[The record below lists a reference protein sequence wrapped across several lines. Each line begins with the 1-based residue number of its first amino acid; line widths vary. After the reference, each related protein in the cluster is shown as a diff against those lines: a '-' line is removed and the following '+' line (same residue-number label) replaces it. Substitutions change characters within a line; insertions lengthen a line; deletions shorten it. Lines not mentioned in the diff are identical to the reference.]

1 LILVL
6 SPINDGAS
14 SGKAA
19 SIFQSVQDENMKE
32 SPKFPPLYHQI
43 VEVLKPS
50 AAFLVGGAVR
60 DLMLG
65 QPIHDLDFA
74 LPKDTI
80 LYAKKVAD
88 QLNGD
93 FYLLDKE
100 RQAARVLLK
109 DEQKTRLVIDFTTF
123 QGETIEEDL
132 LTRDFTITSMAMDI
146 NKDHQIIDPC
156 QGARDLKDGL
166 IRSTSDQALQED
178 PLRGLRAVRM
188 AAQLGFLIL
197 PDTKDLIRKS
207 GNDLLE
213 VSPERIRDELFR
225 TLEGPNQAAALMA
238 LQVLGIYPVVFSGDF
253 TLHQQGV
260 IRVLES
266 FWSLLQEEHNPDT
279 ASNWAFGLFV
289 HRLGR
294 YRKETQIHLKQE
306 AVPGR
311 SVYQLS
317 FLSLLVQPPAKDNQD
332 LDLYLLRFSSIM
344 GLLHLSNQE
353 TDRLEKS
360 IRAVQ
365 AYRNLADH
373 QLSLPPIEVYR
384 YFREFAEAGVDGVF
398 LALALLLAEEDKIS
412 LQSSWPNQLDTARH
426 LLEGWWEKR
435 KQWVDPPG
443 LLNGNDLQENLDLD
457 PGPEIGILLEQL
469 REAQVRGEIDSR
481 DEALDYLKKVIQ
493 AKDSPE

>member
-1 LILVL
+1 
-6 SPINDGAS
+6 
-14 SGKAA
+14 
-19 SIFQSVQDENMKE
+19 MKE

-65 QPIHDLDFA
+65 KPIHDLDFA

-123 QGETIEEDL
+123 QGESIEEDL

-146 NKDHQIIDPC
+146 NQDHQIIDPC

-238 LQVLGIYPVVFSGDF
+238 LQALGIYPVVFSGDF
-253 TLHQQGV
+253 TLRQQGV

-266 FWSLLQEEHNPDT
+266 FWSLLQEEHNPDP

-294 YRKETQIHLKQE
+294 YRKETQIYLQQE
-306 AVPGR
+306 TVPGR

-317 FLSLLVQPPAKDNQD
+317 FLSLLVQLPAKDNQE
-332 LDLYLLRFSSIM
+332 LDLSLSRFSSIM

-353 TDRLEKS
+353 TDRLEKG

-365 AYRNLADH
+365 AYQNLADN

-384 YFREFAEAGVDGVF
+384 YFKEFGEAGVDGVF
-398 LALALLLAEEDKIS
+398 LALAQFLAEEDKTS

-435 KQWVDPPG
+435 KQLVDPPG

-469 REAQVRGEIDSR
+469 REAQVRDEIDSR
-481 DEALDYLKKVIQ
+481 DEALDYLKKILQ
-493 AKDSPE
+493 TKDSPG

>member
-1 LILVL
+1 
-6 SPINDGAS
+6 
-14 SGKAA
+14 
-19 SIFQSVQDENMKE
+19 MKE
-32 SPKFPPLYHQI
+32 SATFPPLYDQI

-60 DLMLG
+60 DLLLG
-65 QPIHDLDFA
+65 KPVHDLDFA

-80 LYAKKVAD
+80 LFAKKVAD

-123 QGETIEEDL
+123 QGESIEEDL

-166 IRSTSDQALQED
+166 IRSTSDRALLED
-178 PLRGLRAVRM
+178 PLRGMRAVRM
-188 AAQLGFLIL
+188 AAQLGFFIL
-197 PDTKDLIRKS
+197 PDTKDQIRKF
-207 GNDLLE
+207 GIDLFD

-225 TLEGPNQAAALMA
+225 ILEGPNQAAALMA
-238 LQVLGIYPVVFSGDF
+238 LQVLGIYPVILSGEL

-260 IRVLES
+260 ISKLEA

-294 YRKETQIHLKQE
+294 YRKETQSYLKQE

-311 SVYQLS
+311 SIYQLS
-317 FLSLLVQPPAKDNQD
+317 FLNLLLQPSRKGDQEFN
-332 LDLYLLRFSSIM
+332 LSSSHFSSVI

-353 TDRLEKS
+353 ADRLEKGMQ
-360 IRAVQ
+360 AVQ
-365 AYRNLADH
+365 AYQSLAEN
-373 QLSLPPIEVYR
+373 QLSLHPLDVYR
-384 YFREFAEAGVDGVF
+384 YFREFGEAGVEGVF
-398 LALALLLAEEDKIS
+398 LALALFLVGEEKTS

-443 LLNGNDLQENLDLD
+443 LLDGNDLQENLDLD

-469 REAQVRGEIDSR
+469 REAQVRGEVHTR
-481 DEALDYLKKVIQ
+481 DEALDYLNKIIQ
-493 AKDSPE
+493 AEDSPG

>member
-1 LILVL
+1 
-6 SPINDGAS
+6 
-14 SGKAA
+14 
-19 SIFQSVQDENMKE
+19 MKE
-32 SPKFPPLYHQI
+32 NPAFPSLYHQI

-60 DLMLG
+60 DLLLG
-65 QPIHDLDFA
+65 KPVHDLDFA
-74 LPKDTI
+74 LLKDTI

-100 RQAARVLLK
+100 RQAARVLLE
-109 DEQKTRLVIDFTTF
+109 DEQQTRLVIDFTTF
-123 QGETIEEDL
+123 QGESIEEDL

-146 NKDHQIIDPC
+146 NKEHQIIDPC
-156 QGARDLKDGL
+156 QGVRDLKDGL
-166 IRSTSDQALQED
+166 IRSTSDRALRED
-178 PLRGLRAVRM
+178 PLRGMRAVRM

-197 PDTKDLIRKS
+197 PDTRDQIRKS
-207 GNDLLE
+207 GSDLLE

-225 TLEGPNQAAALMA
+225 ILEGPNQAAALMS
-238 LQVLGIYPVVFSGDF
+238 LQILGIYPVVFSGEL

-266 FWSLLQEEHNPDT
+266 FWSLLKEEHNPDT
-279 ASNWAFGLFV
+279 ASNWAVGLFV

-294 YRKETQIHLKQE
+294 YRKETQIYLKHE

-317 FLSLLVQPPAKDNQD
+317 FLSLLLQLSRKGDQE
-332 LDLYLLRFSSIM
+332 LDLSLAHFSSIM

-353 TDRLEKS
+353 TDRLEKGMQ
-360 IRAVQ
+360 AVQ
-365 AYRNLADH
+365 AYQCLAND

-384 YFREFAEAGVDGVF
+384 YFREFGEAGVEGVF
-398 LALALLLAEEDKIS
+398 LALALFLVGEEKTS
-412 LQSSWPNQLDTARH
+412 LQSSWPDQLGTARY

-435 KQWVDPPG
+435 EQWVDPPG
-443 LLNGNDLQENLDLD
+443 LLNGNDLQENLDID

-469 REAQVRGEIDSR
+469 REAQVRDGIQTR
-481 DEALDYLKKVIQ
+481 DEALDYLKKIIQ
-493 AKDSPE
+493 AKDTPG

>member
-1 LILVL
+1 
-6 SPINDGAS
+6 
-14 SGKAA
+14 
-19 SIFQSVQDENMKE
+19 MKDN
-32 SPKFPPLYHQI
+32 PAFPSLYHQI

-60 DLMLG
+60 DLLLG
-65 QPIHDLDFA
+65 KPVHDLDFA

-100 RQAARVLLK
+100 RQAARVLLE
-109 DEQKTRLVIDFTTF
+109 DEQQTRLVIDFTTF
-123 QGETIEEDL
+123 QGESIEEDL

-156 QGARDLKDGL
+156 QGVRDLKDGL
-166 IRSTSDQALQED
+166 IRSTSDRALRED
-178 PLRGLRAVRM
+178 PLRGMRAVRM

-197 PDTKDLIRKS
+197 PDTRDQIRKS
-207 GNDLLE
+207 GSDLLE
-213 VSPERIRDELFR
+213 ISPERIRDELFR
-225 TLEGPNQAAALMA
+225 ILEGPNQAAALMA
-238 LQVLGIYPVVFSGDF
+238 LQVLGIYPVVFSGEL

-266 FWSLLQEEHNPDT
+266 FWSLLKEEHNPDT

-294 YRKETQIHLKQE
+294 YRKETQIYLKQE
-306 AVPGR
+306 AVSGR

-317 FLSLLVQPPAKDNQD
+317 FLSLLLQLSRKDDQE
-332 LDLYLLRFSSIM
+332 LDLSLTHFSSIM

-360 IRAVQ
+360 MQAVQ
-365 AYRNLADH
+365 AYQSLANN
-373 QLSLPPIEVYR
+373 QLSLHPIEVYR
-384 YFREFAEAGVDGVF
+384 YFREFGEAGVEGVF
-398 LALALLLAEEDKIS
+398 LALTLFLVGEEKTS
-412 LQSSWPNQLDTARH
+412 LQSSWPDQLDATRY
-426 LLEGWWEKR
+426 LLEGWWEK
-435 KQWVDPPG
+435 KEQWVDPPG

-469 REAQVRGEIDSR
+469 REAQVRDGIQTR
-481 DEALDYLKKVIQ
+481 DEALDYLKKIIQ
-493 AKDSPE
+493 AKDTPG

>member
-1 LILVL
+1 L
-6 SPINDGAS
+6 
-14 SGKAA
+14 
-19 SIFQSVQDENMKE
+19 VQDENMKE
-32 SPKFPPLYHQI
+32 SATFPPLYDQI
-43 VEVLKPS
+43 VKVLKPS

-60 DLMLG
+60 DLLLG
-65 QPIHDLDFA
+65 KPVHDLDFA

-80 LYAKKVAD
+80 LFAKRVAD

-123 QGETIEEDL
+123 QGESIEEDL

-146 NKDHQIIDPC
+146 NKDHRIIDPC

-166 IRSTSDQALQED
+166 IRSTSDCALLED
-178 PLRGLRAVRM
+178 PLRGMRAVRM
-188 AAQLGFLIL
+188 AAQLGFFIL
-197 PDTKDLIRKS
+197 PDTKDQIRKF
-207 GNDLLE
+207 GIDLFD

-225 TLEGPNQAAALMA
+225 ILEGPNQAAALMA
-238 LQVLGIYPVVFSGDF
+238 LQVLGIYPVILSGEL

-260 IRVLES
+260 ISKLEA

-294 YRKETQIHLKQE
+294 YRKETQVYLKQE

-311 SVYQLS
+311 SIYQLS
-317 FLSLLVQPPAKDNQD
+317 FLNLLLQPSGKGDQEFN
-332 LDLYLLRFSSIM
+332 LTSSHFSSVM

-353 TDRLEKS
+353 ADRLEKGMQ
-360 IRAVQ
+360 AVQ
-365 AYRNLADH
+365 AYQSLAEN
-373 QLSLPPIEVYR
+373 QLSLHPLDVYR
-384 YFREFAEAGVDGVF
+384 YFREFGEAGVEGVF
-398 LALALLLAEEDKIS
+398 LALALFLVGEEKTS
-412 LQSSWPNQLDTARH
+412 LQSSWPDQLDTARH

-443 LLNGNDLQENLDLD
+443 LLDGNDLQENLDLD

-469 REAQVRGEIDSR
+469 REAQVRGEVHTR
-481 DEALDYLKKVIQ
+481 DEALDYLNKIIQ
-493 AKDSPE
+493 AEDSPG

>member
-1 LILVL
+1 LVLVL
-6 SPINDGAS
+6 STIINGAS
-14 SGKAA
+14 SGKADC
-19 SIFQSVQDENMKE
+19 IFQSVQDEDMKE

-60 DLMLG
+60 DLLLG
-65 QPIHDLDFA
+65 KPIHDLDFA

-80 LYAKKVAD
+80 LFAKKVAD
-88 QLNGD
+88 KLKGD

-100 RQAARVLLK
+100 RQAARVLLI
-109 DEQKTRLVIDFTTF
+109 DEQKTHLVIDFTTF
-123 QGETIEEDL
+123 QGESIEEDL

-156 QGARDLKDGL
+156 QGVRDLKDGL
-166 IRSTSDQALQED
+166 IRSTSPHALRED

-188 AAQLGFLIL
+188 AAQLEFLIL
-197 PDTKDLIRKS
+197 PDTKEQIRKS
-207 GNDLLE
+207 GIDLLE

-225 TLEGPNQAAALMA
+225 ILEGPNQAAALMA
-238 LQVLGIYPVVFSGDF
+238 LQILGIYPVVFSGEF

-260 IRVLES
+260 IRVLEA

-294 YRKETQIHLKQE
+294 FRKETQIYLKQE
-306 AVPGR
+306 AVPRR
-311 SVYQLS
+311 SIYQLS
-317 FLSLLVQPPAKDNQD
+317 FLSLLVQPPAKDNQEID
-332 LDLYLLRFSSIM
+332 LSSSRFSSIM

-353 TDRLEKS
+353 TDRLEKA

-365 AYRNLADH
+365 AYRNLADN
-373 QLSLPPIEVYR
+373 QLSLHPIEVYQ
-384 YFREFAEAGVDGVF
+384 YFREFGEAGVDGVF
-398 LALALLLAEEDKIS
+398 LALALFLAEEEKTS
-412 LQSSWPNQLDTARH
+412 LQSSWTNQLDTARN
-426 LLEGWWEKR
+426 LLEGWWEK
-435 KQWVDPPG
+435 KKLWVDPPG

-469 REAQVRGEIDSR
+469 REAQVRDEIHTPE
-481 DEALDYLKKVIQ
+481 EALDYLKKIIQ
-493 AKDSPE
+493 VKDSPG

>member
-1 LILVL
+1 
-6 SPINDGAS
+6 
-14 SGKAA
+14 
-19 SIFQSVQDENMKE
+19 MKDN
-32 SPKFPPLYHQI
+32 PAFPSLYHQI

-60 DLMLG
+60 DLLLG
-65 QPIHDLDFA
+65 KPVHDLDFA

-100 RQAARVLLK
+100 RQAARVLLE
-109 DEQKTRLVIDFTTF
+109 DEQQTRLVIDFTTF
-123 QGETIEEDL
+123 QGESIEEDL

-166 IRSTSDQALQED
+166 IRSTSDRALRED
-178 PLRGLRAVRM
+178 PLRGMRAVRL

-197 PDTKDLIRKS
+197 PDTRDQIRKS
-207 GNDLLE
+207 GSDLLE
-213 VSPERIRDELFR
+213 ISPERIRDELFR
-225 TLEGPNQAAALMA
+225 ILEGPNQAAALMA
-238 LQVLGIYPVVFSGDF
+238 LQVLGIYPVIFSGEL

-266 FWSLLQEEHNPDT
+266 FWSLLKEEHNPDT

-294 YRKETQIHLKQE
+294 YRKETQIYLKQE
-306 AVPGR
+306 AVSGR

-317 FLSLLVQPPAKDNQD
+317 FLSLLLQLSRKGDQE
-332 LDLYLLRFSSIM
+332 LDLSLTHFSSIM

-360 IRAVQ
+360 MQAVQ
-365 AYRNLADH
+365 AYQSLANN
-373 QLSLPPIEVYR
+373 QLSLHPIEVYR
-384 YFREFAEAGVDGVF
+384 YFREFGEAGVEGVF
-398 LALALLLAEEDKIS
+398 LALALFLVGEEKTS
-412 LQSSWPNQLDTARH
+412 LQSSWPYQLDTARY

-435 KQWVDPPG
+435 EQWVDPPG
-443 LLNGNDLQENLDLD
+443 LLNGNDLQENLGLD

-469 REAQVRGEIDSR
+469 REAQVRDGIQTR
-481 DEALDYLKKVIQ
+481 DEALDYLKKIIQ
-493 AKDSPE
+493 VKDTPG

>member
-1 LILVL
+1 
-6 SPINDGAS
+6 
-14 SGKAA
+14 
-19 SIFQSVQDENMKE
+19 MKE
-32 SPKFPPLYHQI
+32 NPAFPSLYHQI

-60 DLMLG
+60 DLLLG
-65 QPIHDLDFA
+65 KPVHDLDFA

-100 RQAARVLLK
+100 RQAARVLLE
-109 DEQKTRLVIDFTTF
+109 DEQQTRLVIDFTTF
-123 QGETIEEDL
+123 QGESIEEDL
-132 LTRDFTITSMAMDI
+132 LTRDFTITSMGMDI

-156 QGARDLKDGL
+156 HGAGDLKDGL
-166 IRSTSDQALQED
+166 IRSTSDRALRED
-178 PLRGLRAVRM
+178 PLRGMRAVRM

-197 PDTKDLIRKS
+197 PDTRDQIRKS

-225 TLEGPNQAAALMA
+225 ILEGPNQAAALMA
-238 LQVLGIYPVVFSGDF
+238 LQVLGIYPVVFSGEL

-266 FWSLLQEEHNPDT
+266 FWSLLQEEHNPDV

-294 YRKETQIHLKQE
+294 YRKETQIYLKQE
-306 AVPGR
+306 AVSGR

-317 FLSLLVQPPAKDNQD
+317 FLSLLLQLSRNDDQE
-332 LDLYLLRFSSIM
+332 LDFSLAHFSSVM
-344 GLLHLSNQE
+344 RLLHLSNQE
-353 TDRLEKS
+353 TDRLEKGMQ
-360 IRAVQ
+360 AVQ
-365 AYRNLADH
+365 AYQSLTNN
-373 QLSLPPIEVYR
+373 QLSLHPIEVYR
-384 YFREFAEAGVDGVF
+384 YFREFGEAGVEGVF
-398 LALALLLAEEDKIS
+398 LALALFLVGEEKTS
-412 LQSSWPNQLDTARH
+412 LQSSWPDQLDTARY

-435 KQWVDPPG
+435 EQWVDPPG

-469 REAQVRGEIDSR
+469 REAQVRDGIQTR
-481 DEALDYLKKVIQ
+481 DEALDYLKKIIQ
-493 AKDSPE
+493 AKDTPG

>member
-1 LILVL
+1 
-6 SPINDGAS
+6 
-14 SGKAA
+14 
-19 SIFQSVQDENMKE
+19 MKE
-32 SPKFPPLYHQI
+32 NPAFPSLYHQI

-60 DLMLG
+60 DLLLG
-65 QPIHDLDFA
+65 KPVHDLDFA

-100 RQAARVLLK
+100 RQAARVLLE
-109 DEQKTRLVIDFTTF
+109 DEQQTRLVIDFTTF
-123 QGETIEEDL
+123 QGESIEEDL

-146 NKDHQIIDPC
+146 NKDHHVIDPC

-166 IRSTSDQALQED
+166 IRSTSDRALRED
-178 PLRGLRAVRM
+178 PLRGMRAVRM
-188 AAQLGFLIL
+188 AAQLGFFIL
-197 PDTKDLIRKS
+197 PDTRDQIRKS
-207 GNDLLE
+207 GSDLLE
-213 VSPERIRDELFR
+213 ISPERIRDELFR
-225 TLEGPNQAAALMA
+225 ILEGPNQAAALMA
-238 LQVLGIYPVVFSGDF
+238 LQVLGIYPVVFSGEL

-294 YRKETQIHLKQE
+294 YRKETQIYLKQE
-306 AVPGR
+306 VVSGR

-317 FLSLLVQPPAKDNQD
+317 FLSLLLQLSRKGDQE
-332 LDLYLLRFSSIM
+332 LDLSLTHFSSIM

-360 IRAVQ
+360 MQAVQ
-365 AYRNLADH
+365 AYQSLANN
-373 QLSLPPIEVYR
+373 QLSLHPIEVYR
-384 YFREFAEAGVDGVF
+384 YFREFGEAGVEGVF
-398 LALALLLAEEDKIS
+398 LALALFLVGEEKTS
-412 LQSSWPNQLDTARH
+412 LQTSWPDQLDTARY

-435 KQWVDPPG
+435 EQWVDPPG
-443 LLNGNDLQENLDLD
+443 LLNGNDLQENLGLD

-469 REAQVRGEIDSR
+469 REAQVRDGIQTR
-481 DEALDYLKKVIQ
+481 DEALDYLKKIIQ
-493 AKDSPE
+493 AKDTPG

>member
-1 LILVL
+1 
-6 SPINDGAS
+6 
-14 SGKAA
+14 
-19 SIFQSVQDENMKE
+19 MKE
-32 SPKFPPLYHQI
+32 NATFPPLYHEI

-60 DLMLG
+60 DLLLG
-65 QPIHDLDFA
+65 KPVHDLDFA

-80 LYAKKVAD
+80 RYAKKVAD

-123 QGETIEEDL
+123 QGESIEEDL

-166 IRSTSDQALQED
+166 IRCTSDRALQED

-197 PDTKDLIRKS
+197 PDTKDQIRKS
-207 GNDLLE
+207 RIDLLK

-225 TLEGPNQAAALMA
+225 TLEGPNQMAALMA
-238 LQVLGIYPVVFSGDF
+238 LQVLGIYPVVFSGEL
-253 TLHQQGV
+253 TLQQQGV
-260 IRVLES
+260 IRVFEA
-266 FWSLLQEEHNPDT
+266 FWSLLQEKHNPDT
-279 ASNWAFGLFV
+279 ASNWEFGLFV

-294 YRKETQIHLKQE
+294 YRKEIQIYLKQE
-306 AVPGR
+306 TVPGR

-317 FLSLLVQPPAKDNQD
+317 FLNLLLQPPGNGDQE
-332 LDLYLLRFSSIM
+332 LDSSSSHFSSKM
-344 GLLHLSNQE
+344 GLLPLSNQE
-353 TDRLEKS
+353 ADRLEKS
-360 IRAVQ
+360 MQAVQ
-365 AYRNLADH
+365 AYRNLADN
-373 QLSLPPIEVYR
+373 QLLLQPIEVYR
-384 YFREFAEAGVDGVF
+384 YFREFGEAGVDGVF
-398 LALALLLAEEDKIS
+398 LALAIFLVQEEKTS
-412 LQSSWPNQLDTARH
+412 LQSSWPNQLNAARY

-469 REAQVRGEIDSR
+469 REAQVRDGIHTR
-481 DEALDYLKKVIQ
+481 DEALDYLNKIIQ
-493 AKDSPE
+493 AKDSSM

>member
-1 LILVL
+1 
-6 SPINDGAS
+6 
-14 SGKAA
+14 
-19 SIFQSVQDENMKE
+19 MKE
-32 SPKFPPLYHQI
+32 NPAFPPLYHQI

-60 DLMLG
+60 DLLLG
-65 QPIHDLDFA
+65 KPIHDLDFA

-100 RQAARVLLK
+100 RQAARVLLE
-109 DEQKTRLVIDFTTF
+109 DEHKTRLVIDFTTF
-123 QGETIEEDL
+123 QGESIEEDL

-166 IRSTSDQALQED
+166 IRSTSDRALLED
-178 PLRGLRAVRM
+178 PLRGMRAVRM
-188 AAQLGFLIL
+188 AAQLGFFIL
-197 PDTKDLIRKS
+197 PDTKDQIRKF
-207 GNDLLE
+207 GIDLFD

-225 TLEGPNQAAALMA
+225 ILEGPNQAAALMA
-238 LQVLGIYPVVFSGDF
+238 LQVLGIYPVIFSGEL

-260 IRVLES
+260 ISKLEA
-266 FWSLLQEEHNPDT
+266 FWSLLQEEHNTDA

-294 YRKETQIHLKQE
+294 YRKETQIYLKQE

-317 FLSLLVQPPAKDNQD
+317 FLNLMLQPSGKGDQEFD
-332 LDLYLLRFSSIM
+332 LSSSYLSSVM

-353 TDRLEKS
+353 ADRLEKGMQ
-360 IRAVQ
+360 AVQ
-365 AYRNLADH
+365 AYQSLAEN
-373 QLSLPPIEVYR
+373 QLSLHPLDVYR
-384 YFREFAEAGVDGVF
+384 YFREFGEAGVEGVF
-398 LALALLLAEEDKIS
+398 LALALFLVGEEKTS

-435 KQWVDPPG
+435 EQWVDPPG

-469 REAQVRGEIDSR
+469 REAQVRDEIQTR
-481 DEALDYLKKVIQ
+481 DEALDFLNKTIQ
-493 AKDSPE
+493 AKDSSK

>member
-1 LILVL
+1 MVLVL
-6 SPINDGAS
+6 STIDSDTS
-14 SGKAA
+14 SGKVD
-19 SIFQSVQDENMKE
+19 ILFQSVLDENMKE
-32 SPKFPPLYHQI
+32 NAIFPPLYDQI

-60 DLMLG
+60 DILLG
-65 QPIHDLDFA
+65 KPIHDLDFA

-80 LYAKKVAD
+80 LFAKKVAD

-93 FYLLDKE
+93 YYLLDKE

-109 DEQKTRLVIDFTTF
+109 DEQKMRLVIDFTTF
-123 QGETIEEDL
+123 QGESIEEDL

-166 IRSTSDQALQED
+166 IRSTSDLALRED

-197 PDTKDLIRKS
+197 PDTKDQIRKS
-207 GNDLLE
+207 GIDLLE

-238 LQVLGIYPVVFSGDF
+238 LQVLGIYPVVFSGEL

-260 IRVLES
+260 IRVLEA
-266 FWSLLQEEHNPDT
+266 FWSLLQEEHNLDT

-294 YRKETQIHLKQE
+294 YRKEIQIYLKQE
-306 AVPGR
+306 AVTGR
-311 SVYQLS
+311 TVYQLS
-317 FLSLLVQPPAKDNQD
+317 YLNLLLQPPGKSDQELDLSLS
-332 LDLYLLRFSSIM
+332 RFSSKM
-344 GLLHLSNQE
+344 ELLHLSNQE
-353 TDRLEKS
+353 TDRLEKGM
-360 IRAVQ
+360 RAVQ
-365 AYRNLADH
+365 AYRNLADN
-373 QLSLPPIEVYR
+373 QLSLHPIEVYR
-384 YFREFAEAGVDGVF
+384 YFREFGEAGVDGVF
-398 LALALLLAEEDKIS
+398 LALAFFLVEEEKTS
-412 LQSSWPNQLDTARH
+412 LQTSWPNQLDTARH

-457 PGPEIGILLEQL
+457 PGPVIGTLLEQL
-469 REAQVRGEIDSR
+469 REVQVRGGVHTR
-481 DEALDYLKKVIQ
+481 DEALDYLKKIIQ
-493 AKDSPE
+493 AKDSPG